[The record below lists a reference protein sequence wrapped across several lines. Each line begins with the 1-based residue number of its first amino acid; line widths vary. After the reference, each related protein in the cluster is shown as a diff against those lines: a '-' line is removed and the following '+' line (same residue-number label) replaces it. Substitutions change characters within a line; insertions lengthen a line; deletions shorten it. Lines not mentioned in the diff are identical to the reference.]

1 MIVLKS
7 WLRMG
12 GLLVVMFGPL
22 AGVSAWARFEPVTCK
37 NAFTPEQ
44 ELSEGQKVA
53 AQVYQQMPVL
63 PDNDPVTRYVQQ
75 LGARLVQ
82 HAPGERWP
90 YNFHVVASSDINA
103 FALPGGS
110 VFVNLGTVKAAET
123 EAQLAGVMA
132 HEISHVVQRH
142 STCNITKQQGQKVLY
157 GLGSVLSSVLLGSGT
172 AGALAQTAL
181 GLGQSLTFL
190 RMSRDDEKQADLLGT
205 DILYDSGY
213 DPRGMPQFFEV
224 IQAKYGAGGA
234 QFLSDHPNPGNRTE
248 YVDAEIATLPR
259 HANALVTTA
268 EFKRV
273 HPMALAETALS
284 SKEVE
289 AGAWKKSGRY
299 ASGPSGVAGVVVSE
313 PVAAG
318 QAGSGQAG
326 GPVGSGSG
334 GRLSQSALGLGGK
347 MVRLQA
353 ARFAVDYP
361 ATWQKQVD
369 ASGTVIVAPAGGAGA
384 AGIVYGA
391 LIDLEKQSGDGVTD
405 AASLKAATEALVQR
419 LSGQNAGLAATG
431 EVTPLMVRGHM
442 ANSVELRGKSPV
454 VEGGMALAERD
465 WLVTI
470 ARADGDVNYIV
481 FVSPERDFALMKP
494 MFAKMIKSFEAQ

>member
-1 MIVLKS
+1 MVPSKN
-7 WLRMG
+7 WARMC
-12 GLLVVMFGPL
+12 GLLVAML
-22 AGVSAWARFEPVTCK
+22 APMSAEFAWARFEPATCK

-44 ELSEGQKVA
+44 ELTEGQKVA
-53 AQVYQQMPVL
+53 AQVYHQMPVL
-63 PDNDPVTRYVQQ
+63 PDSDPVTRYVQQ

-82 HAPGERWP
+82 HAPGARWP

-110 VFVNLGTVKAAET
+110 VFVNLGTVQAAET
-123 EAQLAGVMA
+123 EGQLAGVMA

-157 GLGSVLSSVLLGSGT
+157 GIGSVLSSVLLGSGT
-172 AGALAQTAL
+172 AGTLAQSAL

-205 DILYDSGY
+205 GILYDSGY
-213 DPRGMPQFFEV
+213 DPRGLPQFFEI
-224 IQAKYGAGGA
+224 IQAKSGSGGA

-259 HANALVTTA
+259 HSDAVVTTA

-273 HPMALAETALS
+273 HPLAMAETALS
-284 SKEVE
+284 SKDVD
-289 AGAWKKSGRY
+289 AGLWKKSGRY
-299 ASGPSGVAGVVVSE
+299 ASGPSGVAGVVSE
-313 PVAAG
+313 PVVAG
-318 QAGSGQAG
+318 QAGSVQGG
-326 GPVGSGSG
+326 GPERSGSA
-334 GRLSQSALGLGGK
+334 GRLSQSALGIDGK
-347 MVRLQA
+347 MTRLQA
-353 ARFAVDYP
+353 ARFVLDYP
-361 ATWQKQVD
+361 AAWQKQVD
-369 ASGTVIVAPAGGAGA
+369 ASGTVILAPVGGAGA
-384 AGIVYGA
+384 TGIVYGA

-405 AASLKAATEALVQR
+405 AASLKAATAMLVQR
-419 LSGQNAGLAATG
+419 LSEQNAGLTQVG
-431 EVTPLMVRGHM
+431 EVTALTVQGRM

-454 VEGGMALAERD
+454 VEAGAALTERD

-494 MFAKMIKSFEAQ
+494 TFTKMMKSFVAQ